1 MPETGE
7 IAKNFGSNFALLYD
21 RKMNLFP
28 WLPKTLVVIITGYL
42 NEIFALFL
50 QSNQKVTFSVIDL
63 LILYFKLLDEQFFVQ
78 NGKINFRFN

>member
-7 IAKNFGSNFALLYD
+7 IAKNFVSNFALLYD

>member
-1 MPETGE
+1 
-7 IAKNFGSNFALLYD
+7 
-21 RKMNLFP
+21 MNLFP